1 MSDAA
6 SLGGDRP
13 GRRIRIW
20 LDAARPRTL
29 PAAFVPVLV
38 GTAASANAGAWRPET
53 ALLALASMLLLQ
65 VGTNFLND
73 WGDARRGA
81 DGEDRI
87 GPIRAVQ
94 SGLLSREAMLG
105 GALVAFASA
114 CAIGLLLVAR
124 GGWPIL
130 VAGLIGLL
138 AGAGYTAGPYPFAYH
153 ALGEVVVFV
162 AFGPLAVC
170 ATEWLQRGAVSAV
183 GAIASVAVGLLA
195 SAILVV
201 NNLRD
206 IESDRRVGKY
216 TIAVALGAPAMRF
229 VYVGLLGAA
238 ACVPLLLASG
248 GFTSG
253 RVLIS
258 WGAFPLAVEPLRA
271 VFGPP
276 DGPTLNAA
284 LAATARFLLVFG
296 GLLSLGL
303 VAG

>member
-105 GALVAFASA
+105 GAPRESHD
-114 CAIGLLLVAR
+114 
-124 GGWPIL
+124 
-130 VAGLIGLL
+130 
-138 AGAGYTAGPYPFAYH
+138 GAGST
-153 ALGEVVVFV
+153 
-162 AFGPLAVC
+162 
-170 ATEWLQRGAVSAV
+170 RISSSSA
-183 GAIASVAVGLLA
+183 
-195 SAILVV
+195 
-201 NNLRD
+201 
-206 IESDRRVGKY
+206 
-216 TIAVALGAPAMRF
+216 
-229 VYVGLLGAA
+229 
-238 ACVPLLLASG
+238 
-248 GFTSG
+248 
-253 RVLIS
+253 
-258 WGAFPLAVEPLRA
+258 
-271 VFGPP
+271 
-276 DGPTLNAA
+276 
-284 LAATARFLLVFG
+284 
-296 GLLSLGL
+296 
-303 VAG
+303 